1 MQVSSQD
8 IERMHLC
15 PIHKKGGNRMIT
27 HSSLRYA
34 LIDNGI
40 ISIIIFVIGFVLG
53 IVARAVLG

>member
-1 MQVSSQD
+1 
-8 IERMHLC
+8 
-15 PIHKKGGNRMIT
+15 MIT